1 VSESHPQVSLTLR
14 VCFNEVNPLREQHEY
29 AVREALRQEREAWS
43 DLEQAARPGDADDAW
58 LRACR
63 ERWQTA
69 ARALVRELRAL
80 KG

>member
-1 VSESHPQVSLTLR
+1 MNESHPQVSLTAW

-43 DLEQAARPGDADDAW
+43 DLERAARPNDVDEAL
-58 LRACR
+58 LRRCR
-63 ERWQTA
+63 ERWQAA
-69 ARALVRELRAL
+69 ARVLVRELRSL